1 MKKKNKY
8 IKNVVI
14 ILITLS
20 CFLFSQKFANANS
33 KLNKSQR
40 EMITQAKAL
49 ESKGLIDEAI
59 SAYSNILLKYPN
71 LNEAFRP
78 LKNIYI
84 RSKNI
89 KELNKIAEKYLL
101 AHKNNIS
108 SQLEVF
114 DIYIITNNP
123 DWEVVINNLYNKEK
137 INLSYMKKVFSIL
150 LNNDKKEVALSW
162 IDKIRN
168 KSEKYNFYS
177 LEMGMYLSLKLD
189 FSKSMD
195 EYLLYLKYSPN
206 NIKMITQRIM
216 LLADYDQSINIIK
229 NKLKNAEIKES
240 KIILSRLEFKLK
252 NYQEAYNI
260 LSDISNIDQYK
271 INLVEDL
278 IKINEYNLAQI
289 IIGDIISSSKNKK
302 IIDKSIY
309 QLASLYEMQ
318 GTQELNEFTI
328 TKNIYK
334 NNLLNSPFIK
344 LNSDYSDLLFKAIN
358 IYDSLRVY
366 NKDYKS
372 SFQLAEIKY
381 KVQGDLDGA
390 ENIYKN
396 IYKNF
401 KSENYMEKSLAA
413 IININLS
420 KGNIENTINKIN
432 SFYSSNNKIN
442 RMLNMKKVQTY
453 FYSPNKDSL
462 IHYSQKIL
470 KDLPKDDY
478 YYNDILDILS
488 LFHLYSEEE
497 IKIYAQANFKLIQ
510 NKRTQAIEILNT
522 INKDNPLY
530 NLAQFDAIYLE
541 TKQQNYDGALEK
553 IQNMERNN
561 TYYQEQLMILEAEIY
576 DYGLNSKSK
585 AVDIY
590 LNFLELF
597 PQSIFYD
604 LIRIR
609 LRELAL

>member
-8 IKNVVI
+8 IKNVII

-49 ESKGLIDEAI
+49 ESKGLIDEAT

-123 DWEVVINNLYNKEK
+123 NWEVVINNLYNKEK

-390 ENIYKN
+390 EDIYNN

-401 KSENYMEKSLAA
+401 KSENYMKKSLAA

-432 SFYSSNNKIN
+432 SFYSNNNEIN

-453 FYSPNKDSL
+453 FYSTNKDSL

-488 LFHLYSEEE
+488 LFHLYSEDE

-530 NLAQFDAIYLE
+530 NLAQFDAIYLK

-561 TYYQEQLMILEAEIY
+561 TYYKEQLMILEAEIY